1 MSTRTIALLGD
12 DRIVRRDLERIAAEH
27 DARLAVADEPPA
39 DAWVIVVDL
48 AHPAALDLPPR
59 RRERWPQAL
68 LAAYVVV
75 PERARWEEA
84 LAAGYDL
91 VASRGALARE
101 LARALASWSGPRTA
115 RRVRAVAVDDVA
127 GRIGLVARVDD
138 PDAGPL
144 AVYHL
149 GGALYAT
156 ADACPHAGVRLSR
169 GALEGAVVTCP
180 GHGSQ
185 FDVRSGERLRGPA
198 DDPVRTYPVAVEGG
212 VAFIEIDEG

>member
-1 MSTRTIALLGD
+1 MSGRAIALLSD
-12 DRIVRRDLERIAAEH
+12 DRIVRRDLDRLAAEH
-27 DARLAVADEPPA
+27 DARLDVADEPPA
-39 DAWVIVVDL
+39 DAWAIVMDL
-48 AHPAALDLPPR
+48 AHPRALDLPAQ

-101 LARALASWSGPRTA
+101 LARALASWRGPRTA

-138 PDAGPL
+138 GAAGPI
-144 AVYHL
+144 AIYHL
-149 GGALYAT
+149 GGVLYAT
-156 ADACPHAGVRLSR
+156 GDACPHAGVQLSR
-169 GALEGAVVTCP
+169 GALEGTVVTCP

-185 FDVRSGERLRGPA
+185 FDVRTGARLRGPA
-198 DDPVRTYPVAVEGG
+198 DDAVRTYPVAVEGG
-212 VAFIEIDEG
+212 VAFIEIDER